1 MLLTALYPFLDKT
14 ESGMILLQALNS
26 CLLILIIYTLA
37 IRRTAYYLA
46 LVLVIPALILGW
58 ANMILSIPLLEII
71 SGISLITVYALTVL
85 ILIRDLFSK
94 DVITED
100 TVYGAI
106 CTYLLFGHMWGT
118 AYYTISNLDPSAF
131 FFDMTLYPDG
141 TLQQFDL
148 LYFSFITLTTT
159 GYGDIVPT
167 IGLVKML
174 AIFETVIG
182 TIFIAVFMARLV
194 GHLTISTGKKKNE

>member
-14 ESGMILLQALNS
+14 ATGMIILQALNS
-26 CLLILIIYTLA
+26 CMLILIIYTLA
-37 IRRTAYYLA
+37 IRRTAYYMA
-46 LVLVIPALILGW
+46 LIIVIPALILGW
-58 ANMILSIPLLEII
+58 ANIILDIPLLEIV
-71 SGISLITVYALTVL
+71 SGISLIAVYALTVL
-85 ILIRDLFSK
+85 ILFRDLFSEGE
-94 DVITED
+94 ITED

-118 AYYTISNLDPSAF
+118 AYYTISNLDPGAF
-131 FFDMTLYPDG
+131 LFNLTAYPGG

-167 IGLVKML
+167 LGIVKML
-174 AIFETVIG
+174 ALFETVIG

-194 GHLTISTGKKKNE
+194 GHLAISAGKKEK

>member
-14 ESGMILLQALNS
+14 ATGMIILQALNS
-26 CLLILIIYTLA
+26 CMLILIIYTLA
-37 IRRTAYYLA
+37 IRRTAYYMA
-46 LVLVIPALILGW
+46 LILVIPALILGW
-58 ANMILSIPLLEII
+58 ANIILSVPLLEII
-71 SGISLITVYALTVL
+71 SGISLIAVYALTVL
-85 ILIRDLFSK
+85 ILFRDLFSEGE
-94 DVITED
+94 ITED

-118 AYYTISNLDPSAF
+118 AYYTISNLDPGAF
-131 FFDMTLYPDG
+131 LFNLTAYPG
-141 TLQQFDL
+141 GALQQFDL

-167 IGLVKML
+167 LGIVKML
-174 AIFETVIG
+174 ALFETVIG

-194 GHLTISTGKKKNE
+194 GHLAISAGKKEK

>member
-1 MLLTALYPFLDKT
+1 VLLTALYPFLDKT
-14 ESGMILLQALNS
+14 ATGMIILQALNS
-26 CLLILIIYTLA
+26 CMLILIIYTLA
-37 IRRTAYYLA
+37 IRRTAYYMA
-46 LVLVIPALILGW
+46 LIIVIPALILGW
-58 ANMILSIPLLEII
+58 ANIILDIPLLEIV
-71 SGISLITVYALTVL
+71 SGISLIAVYALTVL
-85 ILIRDLFSK
+85 ILFRDLFSEGE
-94 DVITED
+94 ITED

-118 AYYTISNLDPSAF
+118 AYYTISNLDPGAF
-131 FFDMTLYPDG
+131 LFNLTAYPGG

-167 IGLVKML
+167 LGIVKML
-174 AIFETVIG
+174 ALFETVIG

-194 GHLTISTGKKKNE
+194 GHLAISAGKKEK

>member
-14 ESGMILLQALNS
+14 ATGMIILQALNS
-26 CLLILIIYTLA
+26 CMLILIIYTLA
-37 IRRTAYYLA
+37 IRRTAYYMA
-46 LVLVIPALILGW
+46 LIIVIPALILGW
-58 ANMILSIPLLEII
+58 ANIILDIPLLEIV
-71 SGISLITVYALTVL
+71 SGISLIAVYALTVL
-85 ILIRDLFSK
+85 ILFRDLFSEGE
-94 DVITED
+94 ITED

-118 AYYTISNLDPSAF
+118 AYYTISNLDPGAF
-131 FFDMTLYPDG
+131 LFNLTAYPG
-141 TLQQFDL
+141 GALQQFDL

-167 IGLVKML
+167 LGIVKML
-174 AIFETVIG
+174 ALFETVIG

-194 GHLTISTGKKKNE
+194 GHLAISAGKKEK